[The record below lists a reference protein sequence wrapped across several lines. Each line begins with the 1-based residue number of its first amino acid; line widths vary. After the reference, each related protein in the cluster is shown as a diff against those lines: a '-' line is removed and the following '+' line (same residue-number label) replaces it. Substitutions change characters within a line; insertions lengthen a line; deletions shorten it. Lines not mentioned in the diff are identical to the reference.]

1 MKTQNVTINGRTI
14 SIPDYYQKVD
24 SMPDDPADSIPFMVQ
39 TGNAMCFALIFP
51 VDESKSLPC
60 TKESLISGIR
70 QFLGEN
76 QGLIQVEAAEDHVYS
91 IVKTLKDPG
100 DVQYILTYQMF
111 FPEFI
116 LNIEAFFEEIGTT
129 GIRDSV
135 GYEMC
140 RRQNLVGT
148 EDDPFAGWARDP
160 YDDTIKK
167 GALMNLSER
176 EEFDEQFPG
185 FPLSMCREFVK
196 TVSCHKN
203 E

>member
-1 MKTQNVTINGRTI
+1 MNYQNVTINETTI
-14 SIPDYYQKVD
+14 SIPEYYQKVD
-24 SMPDDPADSIPFMVQ
+24 SMPDDPADSIPYMVQ

-51 VDESKSLPC
+51 VDESKSLPR
-60 TKESLISGIR
+60 TKESLIAGIR

-76 QGLIQVEAAEDHVYS
+76 QGLIQVEATEDYVYS
-91 IVKTLKDPG
+91 IVKTLKEPSG
-100 DVQYILTYQMF
+100 VQYILTYQRF

-116 LNIEAFFEEIGTT
+116 LNIQAFFEEIRTT

-148 EDDPFAGWARDP
+148 EEDPFAGWAKDP
-160 YDDTIKK
+160 YNESIRE
-167 GALMNLSER
+167 GALMNLSEQ

-185 FPLSMCREFVK
+185 FPLSMCREFVRSL
-196 TVSCHKN
+196 VN
-203 E
+203 